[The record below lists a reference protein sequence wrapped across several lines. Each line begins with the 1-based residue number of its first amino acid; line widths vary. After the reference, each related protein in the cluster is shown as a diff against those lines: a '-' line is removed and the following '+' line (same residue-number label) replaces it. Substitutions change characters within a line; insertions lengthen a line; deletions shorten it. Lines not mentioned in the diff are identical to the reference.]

1 VVLVLAETVQKITI
15 TLQGQLMAQLIE
27 AVAVA
32 VTEVFVLETVAQ
44 VVLGL
49 LLSVMYSLKMSC
61 LGCKSTFA
69 TKEETEKR
77 RSICMNCDTKKGI
90 FCGGC
95 KCLIGALVTFQNAK
109 CVENK
114 W

>member
-1 VVLVLAETVQKITI
+1 
-15 TLQGQLMAQLIE
+15 
-27 AVAVA
+27 
-32 VTEVFVLETVAQ
+32 
-44 VVLGL
+44 
-49 LLSVMYSLKMSC
+49 MSC
-61 LGCKSTFA
+61 SGCKSVFA

>member
-1 VVLVLAETVQKITI
+1 
-15 TLQGQLMAQLIE
+15 
-27 AVAVA
+27 
-32 VTEVFVLETVAQ
+32 
-44 VVLGL
+44 
-49 LLSVMYSLKMSC
+49 MSC
-61 LGCKSTFA
+61 SGCGKSLVTSQ
-69 TKEETEKR
+69 EERKKR
-77 RSICMNCDTKKGI
+77 RDTCMNCDTKKGV